1 MPTTVAEPAAGQALW
16 DAPRPDARYD
26 VTGLGE
32 ISIDTVARIDR
43 WPRVGDKEALAS
55 WREQAGGQLATAV
68 LGCAR
73 LGLRTALLGAVGSDE
88 AADRALTAL
97 AEAKVDLEGVRRVE
111 GARTRSAWVF
121 VRNSDGERTILAHRD
136 PALVLRRGP
145 AEQERI
151 RASRLLMVDTTDL
164 DGARWAVEHARAAGV
179 PVMLDA
185 DGLFPSWSTF
195 LERVDFPVVSRHFAD
210 ELGQSRDPRAC
221 LEALSRLGAR
231 GAVVTLGE
239 AGAIGRFG
247 DEVISVPAYRVDVR
261 DTTGAG
267 DAFHAGFA
275 SGLLRG
281 LSARECMRFAC
292 AVAAL
297 NCTGPGAQEG
307 LPDADEVAALEARQA
322 SGRGQRAGDRQEET
336 AP

>member
-1 MPTTVAEPAAGQALW
+1 MSTPETDSDSPLFEPARA
-16 DAPRPDARYD
+16 DARYD
-26 VTGLGE
+26 VVGLGE

-43 WPRVGDKEALAS
+43 WPRIGDKAPLSS
-55 WREQAGGQLATAV
+55 WREQPGGQLATAV

-73 LGLRTALLGAVGSDE
+73 LGLRTALLGAVGRDDTGE
-88 AADRALTAL
+88 RALAAH
-97 AEAKVDLEGVRRVE
+97 AEAGIDLEGVRP
-111 GARTRSAWVF
+111 RSAWVF

-136 PALVLRRGP
+136 PALVMARTPLE
-145 AEQERI
+145 EQRI
-151 RASRLLMVDTTDL
+151 REARLLMIDTTDL
-164 DGARWAVEHARAAGV
+164 DAARWAVDLARDAGV

-185 DGLFPSWSTF
+185 DALFPSWST
-195 LERVDFPVVSRHFAD
+195 LLDQVDFPVVSRHFAD

-221 LEALSRLGAR
+221 LDALCARGAR

-247 DEVISVPAYRVDVR
+247 DEIVSVPAYRVDVR

-275 SGLLRG
+275 AGLLSN
-281 LSARECMRFAC
+281 LPAQACMRFAC

-307 LPDADEVAALEARQA
+307 LPTREAVEQLQA
-322 SGRGQRAGDRQEET
+322 RGT
-336 AP
+336 

>member
-1 MPTTVAEPAAGQALW
+1 
-16 DAPRPDARYD
+16 

-43 WPRVGDKEALAS
+43 WPRVGDKETLES

-73 LGLRTALLGAVGSDE
+73 LGLRTSLLGAVGSDE
-88 AADRALTAL
+88 GGERALAAL
-97 AEAKVDLEGVRRVE
+97 SEAKVDLEGVRRVE
-111 GARTRSAWVF
+111 GVRTRSAWVF

-136 PALVLRRGP
+136 PALVQGRGP
-145 AEQERI
+145 TERTRI
-151 RASRLLMVDTTDL
+151 ETSRLLMVDTTDL
-164 DGARWAVEHARAAGV
+164 DAARWAVDLAREAGV

-221 LEALSRLGAR
+221 LDALSRLGAR

-247 DEVISVPAYRVDVR
+247 DEIVSVPAYRVNVR

-275 SGLLRG
+275 SGILRG

-307 LPDADEVAALEARQA
+307 LPDADAVAALQARQA
-322 SGRGQRAGDRQEET
+322 SDDGQRAHGERKET